1 MSGSEFGDRFVE
13 AVLILDIG
21 HTSRH
26 PTDGT
31 ASAVAA
37 LVGGDS
43 QRFAVAGMEVDLDR
57 PPELRYSEVESDI
70 AVTGEFDSMLTHE
83 TANPGSTQGFGHADL
98 GM

>member
-1 MSGSEFGDRFVE
+1 MSGRQFGDRFVE
-13 AVLILDIG
+13 LFLVLDIG
-21 HTSRH
+21 HTTRH

-31 ASAVAA
+31 GGAVAA
-37 LVGGDS
+37 IVGSDS
-43 QRFAVAGMEVDLDR
+43 QCLAVAGMEVDLDR

-70 AVTGEFDSMLTHE
+70 AVTGEFDSMLANQ